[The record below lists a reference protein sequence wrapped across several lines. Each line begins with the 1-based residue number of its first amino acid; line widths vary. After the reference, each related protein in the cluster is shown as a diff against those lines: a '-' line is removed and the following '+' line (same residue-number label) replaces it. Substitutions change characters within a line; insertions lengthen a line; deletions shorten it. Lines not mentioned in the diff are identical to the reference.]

1 MGGLLGG
8 WGGQRVCLKL
18 LGGGGG
24 GGGLRPPPLPTPMAQ
39 STKGNRGI
47 DMLFLDIQLIDEN
60 IYSI

>member
-1 MGGLLGG
+1 MDY
-8 WGGQRVCLKL
+8 WE
-18 LGGGGG
+18 GGGPKGMSQIIGG
-24 GGGLRPPPLPTPMAQ
+24 GAQ